1 MLTFG
6 VIEHDQCCATL
17 VGAQMQFCFA
27 DFDSE
32 TSTCQGNLL
41 GTVNSAEDCCQP
53 IPWGLGGGGY
63 VAAGSEGCMSC
74 TRFIGKVLS
83 RCMHILGK
91 PEQAPC
97 TQVSGMVD
105 FCLFFSLNKISDIYI
120 YSI

>member
-53 IPWGLGGGGY
+53 IPLLNLSAGGRSLFIIRSLLANAIHSANLQRYGL
-63 VAAGSEGCMSC
+63 
-74 TRFIGKVLS
+74 
-83 RCMHILGK
+83 
-91 PEQAPC
+91 
-97 TQVSGMVD
+97 
-105 FCLFFSLNKISDIYI
+105 
-120 YSI
+120 